1 MCCPFKDWKL
11 SKKIKFFSHIEG
23 SNYMKVIQH
32 FSMIASGLAMFLIF
46 LAGLTS
52 VLKITIPSLIFGFLL
67 VPIFIILITCLH
79 YNSKKE
85 MKMFSMLGVIFACM
99 YGVLISFNYYLQ
111 LTLMQKNVSGL
122 ELFSMSDPNSMM
134 WVIEVLGYFFMGLST
149 IFVSIIF
156 GSSFL
161 ERSIKLI
168 FIVNGIL
175 GIGGIIGYTLG
186 WNLSL
191 MLWGLMLWNIIMPIA
206 AGLLIYYFKVHFQI
220 EA

>member
-1 MCCPFKDWKL
+1 
-11 SKKIKFFSHIEG
+11 
-23 SNYMKVIQH
+23 MKVIQH
-32 FSMIASGLAMFLIF
+32 FSMITSGLAMFLIF

-52 VLKITIPSLIFGFLL
+52 VLKITILSLIFGFLL

-99 YGVLISFNYYLQ
+99 YGILISFNYYLQ
-111 LTLMQKNVSGL
+111 LTLVQKNVSGL

-149 IFVSIIF
+149 IFASTIF

>member
-1 MCCPFKDWKL
+1 
-11 SKKIKFFSHIEG
+11 
-23 SNYMKVIQH
+23 MKVIQH
-32 FSMIASGLAMFLIF
+32 FSMITSGLAMFLIF

-52 VLKITIPSLIFGFLL
+52 VLKITILSLIFGFLL

-99 YGVLISFNYYLQ
+99 YGILISFNYYLQ
-111 LTLMQKNVSGL
+111 LTLVQKNVSGL

>member
-1 MCCPFKDWKL
+1 
-11 SKKIKFFSHIEG
+11 
-23 SNYMKVIQH
+23 MKVIQH
-32 FSMIASGLAMFLIF
+32 FSMITSGLAMFLIF

-52 VLKITIPSLIFGFLL
+52 VLKITILSLIFGFLL

>member
-1 MCCPFKDWKL
+1 
-11 SKKIKFFSHIEG
+11 
-23 SNYMKVIQH
+23 
-32 FSMIASGLAMFLIF
+32 
-46 LAGLTS
+46 
-52 VLKITIPSLIFGFLL
+52 
-67 VPIFIILITCLH
+67 
-79 YNSKKE
+79 
-85 MKMFSMLGVIFACM
+85 M